1 MLSRCHATTPPHAAT
16 RGRIFFDLRAAEDEF
31 HAMSTTETKTETPR
45 PPVSQP
51 APTTPWSLAVM
62 LLARWLENFERV
74 DALLDSLPRTITGVE
89 RARCQHLLFGAV
101 RHKGRIE
108 THLRQLVERAPRPRL
123 KAILLVACF
132 ELIEGEGGGVTSA
145 AIADNT
151 TAVADTT
158 AAATEGH
165 TARVVHHA
173 VGQTKTLASA
183 PEARLVNAVVRK
195 LAATFAEEKAPGKLA
210 DAEQLASWFSHPDWL
225 VQRWLAQFGAA
236 GTRALLEWNQ
246 QLAPLYARWRTPGR
260 APDGAALAWLT
271 PTRWTNFYEVKPGNW
286 AAVEAAL
293 AAGDLYLQDPS
304 TRLAVELLAPRAGET
319 ILDACAA
326 PGGKSVAM
334 ADALCAN
341 GEAADEKKSLI
352 VAMDLPGARLGRL
365 KENMAR
371 APAGVEVALVQGDL
385 LQAGAALFGEHDL
398 PAEYDAV
405 LLDAPCSNT
414 GVMRHRVD
422 VKWRLQPND
431 FARHARQQLALLEA
445 AARRVKPGGR
455 LVYSTCSIDA
465 GENGQVVA
473 EFLTRPR
480 GSGGDGRFA
489 LEKSAQAQP
498 WVDGHAG
505 AGAFLLRRR

>member
-1 MLSRCHATTPPHAAT
+1 
-16 RGRIFFDLRAAEDEF
+16 
-31 HAMSTTETKTETPR
+31 
-45 PPVSQP
+45 
-51 APTTPWSLAVM
+51 M
-62 LLARWLENFERV
+62 LLARWLENSERV
-74 DALLDSLPRTITGVE
+74 DALLDSLPRTVVGVE

-108 THLRQLVERAPRPRL
+108 AHLCRLVERAPRPRL
-123 KAILLVACF
+123 KAILLVAGF
-132 ELIEGEGGGVTSA
+132 ELIEGEGGGDESA
-145 AIADNT
+145 AGRERHA
-151 TAVADTT
+151 
-158 AAATEGH
+158 
-165 TARVVHHA
+165 ARVVHHA

-183 PEARLVNAVVRK
+183 PEARMVNAVVRK
-195 LAATFAEEKAPGKLA
+195 LAAALAEEKAPGKLA
-210 DAEQLASWFSHPDWL
+210 NAEQLASWFSHPDWL
-225 VQRWLAQFGAA
+225 VRRWLAQFGAA
-236 GTRALLEWNQ
+236 ATRALLEWNQ
-246 QLAPLYARWRTPGR
+246 QPAPLYARWRASGRVPGETE
-260 APDGAALAWLT
+260 LAWLT
-271 PTRWTNFYEVKPGNW
+271 PACWKNFYEVKPGSW
-286 AAVEAAL
+286 ATVEAAI

-304 TRLAVELLAPRAGET
+304 TRLAVELLAPCAGES

-334 ADALCAN
+334 ADAIRAN
-341 GEAADEKKSLI
+341 GAAADKKSLI

-365 KENMAR
+365 KENLSR
-371 APAGVEVALVQGDL
+371 APVGIEVALVQGDL
-385 LQAGAALFGEHDL
+385 LQAGAVLFGEHDL

-431 FARHARQQLALLEA
+431 FARHARQQQALLEA

-465 GENGQVVA
+465 GENEQVVA
-473 EFLTRPR
+473 EFLAHPR
-480 GSGGDGRFA
+480 GPGGGGRFA

-498 WVDGHAG
+498 WVDGHDG

>member
-1 MLSRCHATTPPHAAT
+1 
-16 RGRIFFDLRAAEDEF
+16 
-31 HAMSTTETKTETPR
+31 
-45 PPVSQP
+45 
-51 APTTPWSLAVM
+51 M

-74 DALLDSLPRTITGVE
+74 DALMDSLPRTITGVE

-108 THLRQLVERAPRPRL
+108 THLRRLVERAPRSRL

-145 AIADNT
+145 ATADNAT
-151 TAVADTT
+151 AVADTTATADNNTAVADTT
-158 AAATEGH
+158 AAADNTTAVAGNTAAADNTIAIAGNTTAVADATATEAH

-195 LAATFAEEKAPGKLA
+195 LAAAFAEEKAPGKLA

-225 VQRWLAQFGAA
+225 VRRWLAQFGAA

-246 QLAPLYARWRTPGR
+246 QPAPLYARWRTPGR

-334 ADALCAN
+334 ADALRAN
-341 GEAADEKKSLI
+341 GAAADEKKSLI

-365 KENMAR
+365 KENLAR

-489 LEKSAQAQP
+489 LEKSVQAQP